1 MLRFSAILLL
11 VAVVGCAGRPQASG
25 GGRTQVKT
33 ALTEALPAGSGSEVR
48 VLTVNYPPGAAS
60 PPHRHPGAIY
70 AYVAEGEVE
79 CALDDGQVVRYV
91 AGQAWT
97 EKPGQVHRVSRNASQ
112 TKWAKLV
119 VFFVTEPGKPTV
131 LPQ

>member
-1 MLRFSAILLL
+1 MLRLSAVLLL
-11 VAVVGCAGRPQASG
+11 AMIVGCAARPTEH
-25 GGRTQVKT
+25 RTQVT
-33 ALTEALPAGSGSEVR
+33 TVLTEPLPAGSGTEVR
-48 VLTVNYPPGAAS
+48 VITVDYPPGVAS

-97 EKPGQVHRVSRNASQ
+97 EKPGQVHRVSRNASR

-119 VFFVTEPGKPTV
+119 VFFVTEPGKATV
-131 LPQ
+131 IPASER

>member
-1 MLRFSAILLL
+1 MLML
-11 VAVVGCAGRPQASG
+11 VAVVGCAGRRQMAGAS
-25 GGRTQVKT
+25 RTQVKT
-33 ALTEALPAGSGSEVR
+33 VLTQALPAGSGSEVR
-48 VLTVNYPPGAAS
+48 VLTVNYPPGAGS

-97 EKPGQVHRVSRNASQ
+97 EKPGQVHRVSRNASE
-112 TKWAKLV
+112 TKWARLV
-119 VFFVTEPGKPTV
+119 VFFVTEAGKPTV
-131 LPQ
+131 TPAEER